1 MHEWVP
7 GCMSRFG
14 LECMSVPTL
23 GDLRYCLLVH
33 YGIIIHLFFQ
43 AHTVNMWKM
52 DSDQTRCDNVQRRE
66 RRESNHEEIISE
78 DAAVVSTAP
87 ISAAALITRPSG
99 AMSLTELARRTP
111 NLEEFRNAYKI
122 VANANIIH
130 TSRHPGPRDMTEWQK
145 QWDNCLLQCK
155 DTCCQMFWDF
165 FLEIHEFPVKVIDT
179 CLHTAKKTFMKG
191 RPSEL
196 KLFPTSRRSLLNK
209 IGHVKKFWPKILHH
223 VTIDLTAAGL
233 AKDLP
238 SRTKSLAFKF
248 VDPVWAWMMAAQE
261 QDPLDMHWKPM
272 GQNRANPVYG
282 GGIQYGE
289 CFRQACVTCPD
300 GAYPMCVTLHW
311 DGTSGGGISSAPIC
325 IGVANTNSSSADTQF
340 CIGYMPVAVDQQR
353 PEFLKRPD
361 ATELKFYI
369 RQECCRAILRVLESA
384 AVTGVLCRLRNIKNE
399 EIERLLFP
407 RLVAMNFDQPEAQ
420 LFFGNV
426 RKCNYGF

>member
-1 MHEWVP
+1 
-7 GCMSRFG
+7 
-14 LECMSVPTL
+14 
-23 GDLRYCLLVH
+23 
-33 YGIIIHLFFQ
+33 
-43 AHTVNMWKM
+43 MWKM
-52 DSDQTRCDNVQRRE
+52 NSDPSRCDNAQRRG
-66 RRESNHEEIISE
+66 SNHEEIISE

-99 AMSLTELARRTP
+99 AMSLTELARRPP
-111 NLEEFRNAYKI
+111 NLEEFRRAYKI
-122 VANANIIH
+122 VANANIQ
-130 TSRHPGPRDMTEWQK
+130 TSRHPRARDMTALQK
-145 QWDNCLLQCK
+145 IWDNCLLRCK
-155 DTCCQMFWDF
+155 GTCCKKFWDY
-165 FLEIHEFPVKVIDT
+165 FLGIHEFPVNVIDT
-179 CLHTAKKTFMKG
+179 CLHTAKNTFME
-191 RPSEL
+191 RHSSEW
-196 KLFPTSRRSLLNK
+196 KLFPTSRRSLLKK
-209 IGHVKKFWPKILHH
+209 IEHVKKFWPQILHH
-223 VTIDLTAAGL
+223 VEIDLTAAGL
-233 AKDLP
+233 AQELP
-238 SRTKSLAFKF
+238 SGTKSLLFKF
-248 VDPVWAWMMAAQE
+248 VDPVWAWLLAAQK
-261 QDPLDMHWKPM
+261 QNPLDMHWRPK
-272 GQNRANPVYG
+272 GQNHAMPVYG

-340 CIGYMPVAVDQQR
+340 CIGYMPVVVDQQR

-384 AVTGVLCRLRNIKNE
+384 AVTGVLCRLRNIENE

-426 RKCNYGF
+426 HS